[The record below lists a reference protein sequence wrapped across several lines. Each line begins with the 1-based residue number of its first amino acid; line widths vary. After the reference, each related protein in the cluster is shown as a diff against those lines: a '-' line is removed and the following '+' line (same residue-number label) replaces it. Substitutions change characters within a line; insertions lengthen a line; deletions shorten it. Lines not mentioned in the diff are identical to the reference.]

1 MRVTRTDRFLLVTG
15 LALDS
20 LGSKASCDHRQE
32 FSPCPLKNKMHCDV
46 KSINVKMLCENH
58 VMQI

>member
-1 MRVTRTDRFLLVTG
+1 MTIRQAVIGMRVTRTDRFLLVTG

-32 FSPCPLKNKMHCDV
+32 FSPCPLKK
-46 KSINVKMLCENH
+46 
-58 VMQI
+58 